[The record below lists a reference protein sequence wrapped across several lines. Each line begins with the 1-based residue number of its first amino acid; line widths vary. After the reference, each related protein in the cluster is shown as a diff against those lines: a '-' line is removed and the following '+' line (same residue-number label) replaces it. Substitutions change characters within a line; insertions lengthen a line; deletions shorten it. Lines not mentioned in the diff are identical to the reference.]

1 MNEEDYCY
9 CHYHD
14 DTYEYFDCLDYM
26 ECEECPYYYADED
39 QVRSVIDMT
48 IDEAIAREKELT
60 EIYRNDIVPKED
72 YHNMPWIDMENE
84 LNMRRAEEH
93 EQLAEWLEELK
104 ALRLL
109 LDWAIECDFGLDSF
123 PEEYE
128 KYKHTLTD
136 DMTYKDMIIQIA
148 KCVVAEEIKE

>member
-1 MNEEDYCY
+1 MLSI
-9 CHYHD
+9 D
-14 DTYEYFDCLDYM
+14 D
-26 ECEECPYYYADED
+26 
-39 QVRSVIDMT
+39 
-48 IDEAIAREKELT
+48 AIARYKEKSNFYKQTTNIAYGLEL
-60 EIYRNDIVPKED
+60 
-72 YHNMPWIDMENE
+72 
-84 LNMRRAEEH
+84 

-136 DMTYKDMIIQIA
+136 DMTYKDMVIQIA
-148 KCVVAEEIKE
+148 KCVVAEGIKEQNK

>member
-1 MNEEDYCY
+1 M
-9 CHYHD
+9 
-14 DTYEYFDCLDYM
+14 L
-26 ECEECPYYYADED
+26 
-39 QVRSVIDMT
+39 S
-48 IDEAIAREKELT
+48 IDEAIAHAREVASRKFDDRVHC
-60 EIYRNDIVPKED
+60 IKC
-72 YHNMPWIDMENE
+72 
-84 LNMRRAEEH
+84 AEEH
-93 EQLAEWLEELK
+93 EQIAEWLEELK

-148 KCVVAEEIKE
+148 KCVVTEEIKEQNK

>member
-1 MNEEDYCY
+1 M
-9 CHYHD
+9 
-14 DTYEYFDCLDYM
+14 L
-26 ECEECPYYYADED
+26 
-39 QVRSVIDMT
+39 S
-48 IDEAIAREKELT
+48 IDEAIAHAREVADTCEYEASK
-60 EIYRNDIVPKED
+60 Y
-72 YHNMPWIDMENE
+72 DMSDSYESHVAYQE
-84 LNMRRAEEH
+84 GKCAGEH

-123 PEEYE
+123 PEEYA

-148 KCVVAEEIKE
+148 KCIVAEQLKDRTEK

>member
-1 MNEEDYCY
+1 M
-9 CHYHD
+9 
-14 DTYEYFDCLDYM
+14 L
-26 ECEECPYYYADED
+26 
-39 QVRSVIDMT
+39 S
-48 IDEAIAREKELT
+48 IDEAIARERNLA

-84 LNMRRAEEH
+84 SNMRIAKEH

-123 PEEYE
+123 PEEYA

-136 DMTYKDMIIQIA
+136 DMIYDMTYKDMIIHIA
-148 KCVVAEEIKE
+148 KCVVAEELKEGRKNENYNKEEI